1 MKKKKY
7 DPKEFKL
14 WPHPFVVNHLTRIPD
29 NATVSVAD
37 LNGWEAQ
44 QFCCH
49 LIEQQEKM
57 SSKFLKLVDTI
68 KDELYYGRTSRRD

>member
-1 MKKKKY
+1 MKKLY
-7 DPKEFKL
+7 NSKEFKL
-14 WPHPFVVNHLTRIPD
+14 WPHPFVVNHLPRIPD

-37 LNGWEAQ
+37 LNLTEAQ

-57 SSKFLKLVDTI
+57 SSKLLKLVGTI
-68 KDELYYGRTSRRD
+68 KDELYYRRDFRRD